1 MALNLV
7 TPPDVQPVELP
18 EAVAQ
23 CSVQHMDDDALIA
36 TYIEA
41 ATTHVENV
49 TNRQLI
55 TATWEMTLD
64 YWPMSIDIPRA
75 PLQSVVSVQYVDT
88 AGTTTTLATN
98 QYRWRA
104 TSGPFAERGRITRG
118 YGVSWPSLQ
127 AVTDPVIVRFTA
139 GYGTSGADVP
149 APLRHAIL
157 MLVAHWYMNREAVGT
172 VGEEIALAFD
182 ALVGPYRTFPL
193 SWCRAG

>member
-7 TPPDVQPVELP
+7 TPPAREPIELP
-18 EAVAQ
+18 EAKLQ
-23 CSVQHMDDDALIA
+23 CRIDIDDDDALVLG
-36 TYIEA
+36 YIETA
-41 ATTHVENV
+41 RTHVENA

-55 TATWEMTLD
+55 TATWEMALD
-64 YWPMSIDIPRA
+64 YWPMSIDIPRS

-104 TSGPFAERGRITRG
+104 TTGPFAARGRITRG

-139 GYGTSGADVP
+139 GYGDYGQDVP
-149 APLRHAIL
+149 APLRQAIL
-157 MLVAHWYMNREAVGT
+157 MLVGHWYINREAVGT
-172 VGEEIALAFD
+172 VGEEIALAVE
-182 ALVGPYRTFPL
+182 ALIGPYRTFPL

>member
-1 MALNLV
+1 VALNLV
-7 TPPDVQPVELP
+7 TPPSAQPVDLV
-18 EAVAQ
+18 EAKSQ
-23 CSVQHMDDDALIA
+23 CRIDVDDDDALVSG
-36 TYIEA
+36 YIEA

-55 TATWEMTLD
+55 TATWELTLD

-104 TSGPFAERGRITRG
+104 TSGPFAARGNITRN
-118 YGVSWPSLQ
+118 YGVSWPSLYD
-127 AVTDPVIVRFTA
+127 VSDPVIVRFTA

-149 APLRHAIL
+149 APLRQAIL
-157 MLVAHWYMNREAVGT
+157 MLVAHWYINREAVGA